1 MEREDEIIE
10 LLNAIYRKLEEI
22 SENTEY
28 IISCDKELE
37 VIKYSTKA
45 IKENM

>member
-28 IISCDKELE
+28 IRSCDKELE
-37 VIKYSTKA
+37 DIKYSTKV